1 MTDGFAYD
9 VLEYPSHVHPQAH
22 PSRLAAIARLHGID
36 AASPR
41 ACHLLEV
48 GCGDGLQLL
57 TLAMAY
63 PQSRFVGVDLSQA
76 AIARG
81 EAARRRLGL
90 DNLRLVAADLMT
102 WDPGQAPY
110 DYIVAHGFF
119 SWVPDMV
126 RDRLLALCR
135 QVLAPAGI
143 AYVSYNALPGCHL
156 RRLMW
161 DMLRHHTRGIDDP
174 RERIAAARD
183 LLACLESDVAGSQV
197 YGDAVRS
204 EARDLLRR
212 TETSVLFHDDLAD
225 TNQPFSISEF
235 VARAGA
241 HHLRYLGEAD
251 YHEMS
256 DAGLT
261 DDARERLA
269 QRAAGDRLQREQY
282 LDYLK
287 GRRFRQTLLCRA
299 DAPMHDVA
307 GAAMARNLSA
317 VGHLRTDDAEGGALD
332 LAEGVAARFHSGDGA
347 MLTTDHPV
355 IKAALAMVGNA
366 FPAALAFDAVL
377 ADAREAARSPASL
390 EDDAGVLADTW
401 IAAFGL
407 GLLTLHCDPPAFA
420 RQAGPTPRAN
430 ALARMQVEAGADLV
444 TSLRPSMIRIDSAL
458 ALELIRLLD
467 GRRDRGRLLHDLAA
481 RMAAL
486 PVEGDA
492 ADGKGEGKRHPRD
505 PAWWREALA
514 GQLEAGLL
522 QTARMGL
529 LEAD

>member
-1 MTDGFAYD
+1 MSDRFAYD

-22 PSRLAAIARLHGID
+22 PSRLAAIARLHGIN

-63 PQSRFVGVDLSQA
+63 PHSRFVGVDLSQA

-81 EAARRRLGL
+81 EATRRTLGL

-102 WDPGQAPY
+102 WDPGPDAY

-119 SWVPDMV
+119 SWVPDVV
-126 RDRLLALCR
+126 RDRLLGLCR
-135 QVLAPAGI
+135 QALSAAGI

-161 DMLRHHTRGIDDP
+161 DMLRHHTRQLEDP
-174 RERIAAARD
+174 RERITAARD
-183 LLACLESDVAGSQV
+183 LLACLETDVAGSQV

-212 TETSVLFHDDLAD
+212 TDTSVLFHDDLAD
-225 TNQPFSISEF
+225 TNQPFSISDF
-235 VARAGA
+235 AARAGN
-241 HHLRYLGEAD
+241 HQLRYLGEAD
-251 YHEMS
+251 YHEIS

-261 DDARERLA
+261 DEARGRLA
-269 QRAAGDRLQREQY
+269 QRASGDRLQREQY
-282 LDYLK
+282 LDFLK

-299 DAPMHDVA
+299 DALMQERAD
-307 GAAMARNLSA
+307 AARVRELFA
-317 VGHLRTDDAEGGALD
+317 VGHLRTDDAEGSTLD
-332 LAEGVAARFHSGDGA
+332 LAEGVATRFHSGDGA

-355 IKAALAMVGNA
+355 IKASLAMVGNA

-377 ADAREAARSPASL
+377 AGARDASHSQASV
-390 EDDAGVLADTW
+390 EDDGKVLADTW
-401 IAAFGL
+401 VAAFEL
-407 GLLTLHCDPPAFA
+407 GLLTLHCDPPMFA
-420 RQAGPTPRAN
+420 TAAGPTPRAN
-430 ALARMQVEAGADLV
+430 ALARLQIEAGSDLI
-444 TSLRPSMIRIDSAL
+444 TSLRPSMIRIDSRL

-467 GRRDRGRLLHDLAA
+467 GQRDREHLLLDLAE
-481 RMAAL
+481 RMAGL
-486 PVEGDA
+486 P
-492 ADGKGEGKRHPRD
+492 ADDRDGEGAPHPHD
-505 PAWWREALA
+505 PAWWHQALA
-514 GQLEAGLL
+514 AQLEAGLL

-529 LEAD
+529 LETD

>member
-1 MTDGFAYD
+1 MSDGFAYD

-22 PSRLAAIARLHGID
+22 PSRLAAIARLHGIS

-63 PQSRFVGVDLSQA
+63 PHSRFVGVDLSQA
-76 AIARG
+76 AITRG
-81 EAARRRLGL
+81 EATRRRLGL
-90 DNLRLVAADLMT
+90 ENLTLVAADLMT
-102 WDPGQAPY
+102 WDPGPDPY

-119 SWVPDMV
+119 SWVPDVV

-135 QVLAPAGI
+135 QALSPAGI

-161 DMLRHHTRGIDDP
+161 DMLRHHTCDIDDP
-174 RERIAAARD
+174 RERITAARD
-183 LLACLESDVAGSQV
+183 LLASLESDVAGSQV

-212 TETSVLFHDDLAD
+212 TETSVLFHDDLAY
-225 TNQPFSISEF
+225 TNQPFSITDFAS
-235 VARAGA
+235 RAS
-241 HHLRYLGEAD
+241 HQQLRYLGEAD
-251 YHEMS
+251 YHEIS

-261 DDARERLA
+261 EDARERLA
-269 QRAAGDRLQREQY
+269 QRAGGDRLQREQY

-287 GRRFRQTLLCRA
+287 GRRFRQTLLCHA
-299 DAPMHDVA
+299 DAPMLDTA
-307 GAAMARNLSA
+307 DPSMARGLFA
-317 VGHLRTDDAEGGALD
+317 VGHLRTDDADGNAID

-347 MLTTDHPV
+347 MLATDHPV

-366 FPAALAFDAVL
+366 FPAALAFEQVLAGARDASLSQAGVQEDAAVL
-377 ADAREAARSPASL
+377 ADAW
-390 EDDAGVLADTW
+390 T
-401 IAAFGL
+401 AAFGL
-407 GLLTLHCDPPAFA
+407 GLLTLHCDPPTFA
-420 RQAGPTPRAN
+420 TEAGPKPKAN
-430 ALARMQVEAGADLV
+430 ALARMQVDAGSDLV
-444 TSLRPSMIRIDSAL
+444 TSLRPSMIRIDSRL

-467 GRRDRGRLLHDLAA
+467 GRRDREQLLHDLAE

-486 PVEGDA
+486 PADD
-492 ADGKGEGKRHPRD
+492 ADGNGEDKPHPHD
-505 PAWWREALA
+505 PAWWRQALA

-529 LEAD
+529 LETG

>member
-1 MTDGFAYD
+1 MSDGFAYD

-63 PQSRFVGVDLSQA
+63 PRSRFVGVDLSQA

-81 EAARRRLGL
+81 EATRRRLGL
-90 DNLRLVAADLMT
+90 DNLRLVAADLMA
-102 WDPGQAPY
+102 WDPGPDPF
-110 DYIVAHGFF
+110 DYITAHGFF
-119 SWVPDMV
+119 SWVPDVV

-135 QVLAPAGI
+135 QALSPTGI

-161 DMLRHHTRGIDDP
+161 DMLRHHTRGIEDP
-174 RERIAAARD
+174 RARIEAARD
-183 LLACLESDVAGSQV
+183 LLASLETDVAGSQV

-225 TNQPFSISEF
+225 TNQPFSISDF
-235 VARAGA
+235 AARAGA
-241 HHLRYLGEAD
+241 HQLRYLGEAD

-269 QRAAGDRLQREQY
+269 QRAGGDRLQREQY

-287 GRRFRQTLLCRA
+287 GRRFRQTLLCHA
-299 DAPMHDVA
+299 EATMQDAPDPQK
-307 GAAMARNLSA
+307 ARGLFA
-317 VGHLRTDDAEGGALD
+317 VGHLRTDDADGNALD
-332 LAEGVAARFHSGDGA
+332 LSPGSPARFHSGDGA
-347 MLTTDHPV
+347 MLTTDHPLL
-355 IKAALAMVGNA
+355 KAALAMIGNA
-366 FPAALAFDAVL
+366 FPAALAFDQVL
-377 ADAREAARSPASL
+377 ADAREASHSEASVE
-390 EDDAGVLADTW
+390 EDATALADTW
-401 IAAFGL
+401 VAAFGL
-407 GLLTLHCDPPAFA
+407 GLLTLHCDPPGFA
-420 RQAGPTPRAN
+420 TEAGAMPRAN
-430 ALARMQVEAGADLV
+430 ALAQLQVEAGSDLV
-444 TSLRPSMIRIDSAL
+444 TSLRPSMIRIDSRL

-467 GRRDRGRLLHDLAA
+467 GQRDRAQLLHDLAE
-481 RMAAL
+481 RMASL
-486 PVEGDA
+486 PMASMDEA
-492 ADGKGEGKRHPRD
+492 QRPQD
-505 PAWWREALA
+505 PAWWRDALA
-514 GQLEAGLL
+514 GQLEAGLT

-529 LEAD
+529 LEAE

>member
-1 MTDGFAYD
+1 MNDGFAYD

-22 PSRLAAIARLHGID
+22 PSRLAAIGRLHGLD

-41 ACHLLEV
+41 DCHLLEV

-63 PQSRFVGVDLSQA
+63 PRSRFVGVDLSQA

-81 EAARRRLGL
+81 EATRHRLGL

-102 WDPGQAPY
+102 WDPGPEPY
-110 DYIVAHGFF
+110 DFITAHGFY
-119 SWVPDMV
+119 SWVPDVV
-126 RDRLLALCR
+126 RDRLLGLCR
-135 QVLAPAGI
+135 QVLSPAGI

-161 DMLRHHTRGIDDP
+161 DMLRHHTRAIDDP
-174 RERIAAARD
+174 RERIVAARD
-183 LLACLESDVAGSQV
+183 LLACLETDVVGSQV

-212 TETSVLFHDDLAD
+212 TDTSVLFHDDMAD
-225 TNQPFSISEF
+225 TNQPFSIGEF
-235 VARAGA
+235 AARAGM
-241 HHLRYLGEAD
+241 HQLRYLGEAD

-261 DDARERLA
+261 EEARERLA
-269 QRAAGDRLQREQY
+269 QRAGGERLQREQY

-287 GRRFRQTLLCRA
+287 GRRFRQTLLCHA
-299 DAPMHDVA
+299 DAPMQDVA
-307 GAAMARNLSA
+307 DASNARGLFA
-317 VGHLRTDDAEGGALD
+317 VGHLRIDDAEAAPLD
-332 LAEGVAARFHSGDGA
+332 LSAGVAARFHSGDGA

-355 IKAALAMVGNA
+355 IKAALAMIGNA
-366 FPAALAFDAVL
+366 FPAALAFDQVL
-377 ADAREAARSPASL
+377 ADAREASRSRNSI
-390 EDDAGVLADTW
+390 DADAATLADTW
-401 IAAFGL
+401 VAAFAL

-420 RQAGPTPRAN
+420 TEAGPRPRAN
-430 ALARMQVEAGADLV
+430 ALARLQVDAGSDLV
-444 TSLRPSMIRIDSAL
+444 TSLRPSMIRIDSPL

-467 GRRDRGRLLHDLAA
+467 GQRDREQLVRDLAK

-486 PVEGDA
+486 PMQTAG
-492 ADGKGEGKRHPRD
+492 GSTGEGQPQQD
-505 PAWWREALA
+505 AAWWRETLI
-514 GQLEAGLL
+514 GQLEAGLA